1 MGFVISYS
9 KAKLV
14 KKKKKKD
21 VIFRAFIVQEIDLKT
36 HN

>member
-14 KKKKKKD
+14 KKKKKD